1 MHAKYVVLQFSYS
14 APVCVSVVAARAT
27 TLLILLF
34 RVVARLFVAGVFV
47 TRAETDFDVCCCVLG
62 VIVFCEIT
70 DRAVFRGVDA
80 LVRVCCVVVPLRR
93 LVLDTGVVRDAAK
106 SLAVN
111 NVHKTKINPILFI
124 SDINVSKFSF
134 YWASK

>member
-27 TLLILLF
+27 TLLVLLF

-80 LVRVCCVVVPLRR
+80 LVRVC
-93 LVLDTGVVRDAAK
+93 
-106 SLAVN
+106 
-111 NVHKTKINPILFI
+111 
-124 SDINVSKFSF
+124 
-134 YWASK
+134 